1 MTRRGFA
8 LLLGPAL
15 FASACI
21 PGTEDPRVVDHVLSR
36 IGDGPSSASRE
47 RVYALTLRSYIEE
60 QLHPET
66 IPDPELDAML
76 EPYGT
81 LGMTVA
87 ELHVYE
93 NNEHDVSIRDEMK
106 EAKLLRAVYSKR
118 QLEQVLTDFWFDH
131 FNVDA
136 GDGIPGWTLP
146 SYEREAIRAHVLG
159 KFEDLLVATARHP
172 AMLDYLDNAYS
183 ERDTVDRNGKVEKGL
198 NENYGRELMEL
209 HTLGVD
215 GGYTQADV
223 VAVARALTGW
233 GLDWDWLS
241 DGFQYS
247 SWAHDPDPKTIM
259 GTLQLP
265 ANGGEQDG
273 RAVLHFLA
281 QHPMTAERVSRLL
294 VQRFVNENPPP
305 GLVMVAAQKYLET
318 GGDLREVMRVILLS
332 PDFLSVTHQR
342 AKAKRPLVLI
352 ASLLRITGVNLAT
365 VRDRGVRDVEE
376 LGEILY
382 EAKPPT
388 GYPDASA
395 YWAGPGALL
404 ARFDVAHDYS
414 TNSTARGIAWGIS
427 DGSPETLV
435 NFVAWKLLAGP
446 LTDPSYQAA
455 VSLVKSLPRST
466 ATATRVNRAAGMVL
480 SMPEFLLH

>member
-1 MTRRGFA
+1 MD
-8 LLLGPAL
+8 
-15 FASACI
+15 
-21 PGTEDPRVVDHVLSR
+21 DPRVVDHVLSR
-36 IGDGPSSASRE
+36 VGYGPDAASRS
-47 RVYALTLRSYIEE
+47 RANALGLRGYVEE

-76 EPYGT
+76 QPYTT

-87 ELHVYE
+87 QLQVYE
-93 NNEHDVSIRDEMK
+93 NSPHDVSIVDEMK
-106 EAKLLRAVYSKR
+106 EAKLLRSVYSKR

-146 SYEREAIRAHVLG
+146 SYEREAIRSHVLG

-172 AMLDYLDNAYS
+172 AMLDFLDNAYS
-183 ERDTVDRNGKVEKGL
+183 MRDTVDKNGKVTKGL

-233 GLDWDWLS
+233 AIDWDWKS
-241 DGFQYS
+241 DGFNYS
-247 SWAHDPDPKTIM
+247 DWAHDQNPKTIM

-294 VQRFVNENPPP
+294 VQRFVDENPPP
-305 GLVMVAAQKYLET
+305 ALVMTAAQKYLET

-332 PDFLSVTHQR
+332 DDFLSLAHQH
-342 AKAKRPLVLI
+342 AKVKRPIVLI
-352 ASLLRITGVNLAT
+352 ASMLRITGVNLAT
-365 VRDRGVRDVEE
+365 VRDRGVRDVED

-388 GYPDASA
+388 GYPDVSS

-404 ARFDVAHDYS
+404 ARFDVAQDYS
-414 TNSTARGIAWGIS
+414 ANAAARGIDWGIS
-427 DGSPETLV
+427 DGSPELV
-435 NFVAWKLLAGP
+435 VNVVAQKILAGP
-446 LTDPSYQAA
+446 PTDASYQAA
-455 VSLVKSLPRST
+455 VSLVKSLPPST
-466 ATATRVNRAAGMVL
+466 SATTKVNRAAGMVL
-480 SMPEFLLH
+480 ATPEFLLH